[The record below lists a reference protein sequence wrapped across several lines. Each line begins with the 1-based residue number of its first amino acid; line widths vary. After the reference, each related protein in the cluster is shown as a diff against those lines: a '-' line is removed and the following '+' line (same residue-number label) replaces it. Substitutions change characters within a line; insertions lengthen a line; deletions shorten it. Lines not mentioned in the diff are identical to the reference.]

1 MRSTKILIFLALGL
15 VIALWG
21 CAGQKKVEASKQ
33 EQITENLVPSK
44 AEAKGQGFLVELN
57 NLEVD
62 ATVETASKEMVE
74 TPTLK
79 GSIKITNESSDILDI
94 QGVTLQYLDGAG
106 KPIGFK
112 SGEPFSKANSYFQP
126 IKPGKNFEGSID
138 AKIPRGAVNGKTL
151 GKLEINVV
159 YISTPLRHETLTLP
173 EKVG

>member
-1 MRSTKILIFLALGL
+1 MRITKIFIFLALGV

-21 CAGQKKVEASKQ
+21 CAGQKKVEAPKQ
-33 EQITENLVPSK
+33 EQVTENLAPAK
-44 AEAKGQGFLVELN
+44 AEVKGQGFLVELN

-62 ATVETASKEMVE
+62 ATVDAASKEMVE

-79 GSIKITNESSDILDI
+79 GSIKITNEANDILDI
-94 QGVTLQYLDGAG
+94 QGVTLEYLDEAG
-106 KPIGFK
+106 KPIAFK
-112 SGEPFSKANSYFQP
+112 SGEKTSKVNSYWQP

-138 AKIPRGAVNGKTL
+138 AQIPRAAVKGKAL

-159 YISTPLRHETLTLP
+159 YISTPLKHETLTLP